1 MLYLD
6 KLYDILPLFM
16 MILWKT
22 TVLVMHDNGID
33 DEILYQYSSIAFT
46 LINTMNDFYTIQSLK
61 LWNRGEIPLDYN
73 FFYQVS
79 INILNSK
86 YSELSIREF
95 NDISEYPFS
104 EWELKERYWLF
115 AAVIFGTLW
124 FWDAQIL

>member
-95 NDISEYPFS
+95 NDISEYPSS

>member
-1 MLYLD
+1 LLYLD

-95 NDISEYPFS
+95 NDISEYPSS

>member
-1 MLYLD
+1 LLYLD

>member
-22 TVLVMHDNGID
+22 TVLTMHDNGIG

-61 LWNRGEIPLDYN
+61 LWNKGEIPLDYN

-79 INILNSK
+79 VNILNSK

-95 NDISEYPFS
+95 NDIAEYSSS

>member
-6 KLYDILPLFM
+6 KLYDILLLFM

-115 AAVIFGTLW
+115 AAVLFGTLW

>member
-22 TVLVMHDNGID
+22 TVLTMHDNGIG

-61 LWNRGEIPLDYN
+61 LWNKGEIPLDYN

-79 INILNSK
+79 VNILNSK

-95 NDISEYPFS
+95 NDIAEYSSS

-115 AAVIFGTLW
+115 AAIIFGTLW

>member
-1 MLYLD
+1 
-6 KLYDILPLFM
+6 
-16 MILWKT
+16 
-22 TVLVMHDNGID
+22 MHDNGID

-95 NDISEYPFS
+95 NDISEYPSS
-104 EWELKERYWLF
+104 EWELKERYWFF
-115 AAVIFGTLW
+115 AAVILGTLW